1 MANSLTSFS
10 SRVVCQI
17 GLVVRDVEQSAR
29 AYAALLGVDV
39 PAWGLTAPE
48 DKSHIRYRGQST
60 QGRAKIAFFQLD
72 NIAIELIEPVGGPST
87 WQEFLQTQ
95 GEGVHHIAFPVQGL
109 DEQIASLEAKGLPLL
124 QRGDFTGGRYAYVDS
139 AASLGVILELLDT
152 QPVPGDKSL

>member
-17 GLVVRDVEQSAR
+17 GLVVRDVEKSAR

-39 PAWGLTAPE
+39 PAWVLTAPE
-48 DKSHIRYRGQST
+48 EKSHIRYRGQTT
-60 QGRAKIAFFQLD
+60 QGRAKIVIFQLD
-72 NIAIELIEPVGGPST
+72 NLSLELIEPVGGPST

-95 GEGVHHIAFPVQGL
+95 GEGVHHIAFRIQGI

-124 QRGDFTGGRYAYVDS
+124 QRGDFTGGRYAYMDS
-139 AASLGVILELLDT
+139 VAPLGVILELLES